1 MLPGRARSEMPADL
15 LIVTLL
21 GTVVF
26 LTSVR
31 IDGIEYDMRMDMVS
45 IHVRTD
51 DRLKPVQVFPHKF
64 FGYLQ
69 RQFRCDL
76 TGTE

>member
-1 MLPGRARSEMPADL
+1 
-15 LIVTLL
+15 
-21 GTVVF
+21 
-26 LTSVR
+26 
-31 IDGIEYDMRMDMVS
+31 MRMDMVS

-69 RQFRCDL
+69 RQFRCDF
-76 TGTE
+76 TGAE

>member
-1 MLPGRARSEMPADL
+1 M
-15 LIVTLL
+15 
-21 GTVVF
+21 VF

-76 TGTE
+76 TGAE